1 MALIGI
7 DEFWWW
13 DEVENN
19 SKKKIIILAGP
30 TAVGKTELS
39 IRLAREIGAEII
51 SADALQVYRGM
62 DIGTAKITQD
72 EMMGVRHHLIDIV
85 GPEEKFNAAEFKK
98 RAVEA
103 IEEINGRGN
112 IPMVVGG
119 TGFYIQ
125 ALLYDIDFDNK
136 PNAVSH
142 ENINADYKVDIK
154 DKVKQE
160 TQTCSKVPI
169 KSVISEKNN
178 KIKSNDNSSTTRAK
192 LHTLYETNGS
202 EYMHRLLEEVDA
214 ESAEKIHA
222 NNVQRVIRALEYY
235 YETGERFSE
244 YNKRQ
249 ALKEPAFDYVYFCL
263 NDDRE
268 RLYER
273 IDKRVDIMFDN
284 GLLDEM
290 EGLLKLGLT
299 RQTQSMQAI
308 GYRELFDYF
317 DGKAALDEVKD
328 LIKLNSR
335 HYAKRQLTWF
345 RREKNVTWMDYT
357 DYDYSKDE
365 MLTSMIKQLKD
376 NDII

>member
-1 MALIGI
+1 M
-7 DEFWWW
+7 
-13 DEVENN
+13 ENS
-19 SKKKIIILAGP
+19 SKKKMIILAGP

-39 IRLAREIGAEII
+39 VRLAGEIGAEII

-85 GPEEKFNAAEFKK
+85 GPEEEFNAAEFK
-98 RAVEA
+98 RHAMAA
-103 IEEINGRGN
+103 IEEITGRGN

-125 ALLYDIDFDNK
+125 TLLYDIDFDSK
-136 PNAVSH
+136 PNVVSY
-142 ENINADYKVDIK
+142 EDINTDNKVDIK
-154 DKVKQE
+154 YTVKQE
-160 TQTCSKVPI
+160 TQTCSKKSI
-169 KSVISEKNN
+169 KSDISEDDNN
-178 KIKSNDNSSTTRAK
+178 TRAK
-192 LHTLYETNGS
+192 LHALYETNGS

-273 IDKRVDIMFDN
+273 IEKRVDIMFDN

-299 RQTQSMQAI
+299 RRTQSMQAI

-317 DGKAALDEVKD
+317 DGKARLDGVKE

-357 DYDYSKDE
+357 DYNYSKDD
-365 MLTSMIKQLKD
+365 MLASMIKQLKD
-376 NDII
+376 KNII